1 MKVNTVQSILVIAT
15 ALFDYII
22 DFVNWIYYMFITY
35 YQITGIGNNFVLER
49 MSAHYTSPIKN
60 VFGYVIAHGGK
71 LS

>member
-1 MKVNTVQSILVIAT
+1 
-15 ALFDYII
+15 
-22 DFVNWIYYMFITY
+22 MFITY

-49 MSAHYTSPIKN
+49 MIAHYTSPIKN